1 MSAGSSSAE
10 SAPASRRNRTPWAC
24 AGVFLATLAAYWPM
38 LQGAQIWDDDAHVT
52 KPVLRSLH
60 GLWRIWFDL
69 GATQQYY
76 PVLHSAFWLEH
87 RLWGDVTLGYHLTNV
102 FLHATAACLL
112 ALILRRLWG
121 REDPAWLA
129 AFLFAL
135 HPVCVESVAWISE
148 QKNTLSVVFYLLS
161 TLAYLR
167 WQEVGTGGP
176 PVRAAAGA
184 KADMDGRAASPASA
198 SASARPYLYF
208 LALSLFVLAVLS
220 KSVTATLPAA
230 LLVVLWWQ
238 RGTLSW
244 RRDIVPLLPWF
255 AIGATAGL
263 FTAWVERKYI
273 GAEGADFA
281 LSLLQRCLLAGRVS
295 WFYLSKLVWPAN
307 LIFVYPHWTIDAGA
321 PWQWVFPIGAL
332 ALIAVF
338 WLLRRRSR
346 GPLAGALFF
355 VGTLFPALGFFNVY
369 PFIFSYVADHFQYLA
384 SLGIIALAAAA
395 WARWTR
401 GSIAVAIAVAGLL
414 GGLTWRQSRLYRG
427 PETLYRATL
436 ARNPGAWLADTSLGV
451 VLADDG
457 RLPEAVADYEQAL
470 RLNPNY
476 ALGHYDLAN
485 ALVQMGRVPE
495 AISQYS
501 EALRLEPASPQTHL
515 NLGNTLSVAGD
526 LPGAIAQYE
535 EALRLSPDSAEIELN
550 LGRALAQ
557 SGRLPE
563 AISAYEAALRLNPS
577 YPEAHF
583 TLGNALANSGQ
594 MVPATEQYEAALR
607 LQPDYPEA
615 QNNLGAALMRLS
627 RYSEAIAA
635 YEKALRLR
643 AEYPQAEFNLGL
655 ALRATGRVDEA
666 NAHFARAQALQA
678 NRSR

>member
-1 MSAGSSSAE
+1 MSPGSSIADSA
-10 SAPASRRNRTPWAC
+10 AASRRDRTLWTC
-24 AGVFLATLAAYWPM
+24 AGVFLAALAAYWPM
-38 LQGAQIWDDDAHVT
+38 LQGGQIWDDNAHVT

-76 PVLHSAFWLEH
+76 PVLHSAFWFEH
-87 RLWGDVTLGYHLTNV
+87 QLWGDVTLGYHLTNV
-102 FLHATAACLL
+102 FLHATAACLF
-112 ALILRRLWG
+112 ALILRRLWK
-121 REDPAWLA
+121 REDAAWLA
-129 AFLFAL
+129 AFIFAL

-161 TLAYLR
+161 ALTYLR
-167 WQEVGTGGP
+167 FDRERGPGTY
-176 PVRAAAGA
+176 A
-184 KADMDGRAASPASA
+184 
-198 SASARPYLYF
+198 
-208 LALSLFVLAVLS
+208 LALGWYVRAVLS

-255 AIGATAGL
+255 VIGATAGL

-273 GAEGADFA
+273 GAEGADFT
-281 LSLLQRCLLAGRVS
+281 LSLLQRCLLAGRVI
-295 WFYLSKLVWPAN
+295 WFYLAKLVWPSD
-307 LIFVYPHWTIDAGA
+307 LMFVYPHWTIDAGA
-321 PWQWVFPIGAL
+321 PWQWVFLFGAI
-332 ALIAVF
+332 ALIAVL
-338 WLLRRRSR
+338 WLLRHRSR

-384 SLGIIALAAAA
+384 SLGVIALAAAA

-401 GSIAVAIAVAGLL
+401 GSSVLAAAVVCLL

-427 PETLYRATL
+427 PEVLYRATL
-436 ARNPGAWLADTSLGV
+436 ERNPGAWLANTSLGV
-451 VLADDG
+451 VLADEG
-457 RLPEAVADYEQAL
+457 RLPDAVAEYEQAL
-470 RLNPNY
+470 RLNPAY

-485 ALVQMGRVPE
+485 ALVQMGHVPE
-495 AISQYS
+495 AIAQYS
-501 EALRLEPASPQTHL
+501 EALRLEPDSPQTHL
-515 NLGNTLSVAGD
+515 NLGNTLTVAGN
-526 LPGAIAQYE
+526 LPGAIAQYQ

-557 SGRLPE
+557 SGRLPA
-563 AISAYEAALRLNPS
+563 AIAAYEASLRLDPDYS
-577 YPEAHF
+577 EAHF
-583 TLGNALANSGQ
+583 NFGNALANSGQ
-594 MVPATEQYEAALR
+594 MVQATEQYEEALR
-607 LQPDYPEA
+607 LEPDYPEA
-615 QNNLGAALMRLS
+615 QNNLGAALMRLG

-643 AEYPQAEFNLGL
+643 ADYPQAEYNLGL
-655 ALRATGRVDEA
+655 AFRATGQMEEA

-678 NRSR
+678 NHSR